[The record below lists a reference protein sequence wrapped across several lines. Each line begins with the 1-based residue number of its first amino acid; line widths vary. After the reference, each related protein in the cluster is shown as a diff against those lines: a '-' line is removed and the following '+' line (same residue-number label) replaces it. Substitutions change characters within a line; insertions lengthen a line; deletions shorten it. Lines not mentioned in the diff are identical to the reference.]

1 MTIIATNK
9 LSEQQEQEVR
19 QLIAEIRAYDNFT
32 REPYLSN
39 MLNFDQDMPAFFL
52 AYEGNELRGFLTVY
66 ADEPD
71 EVDLFIWVAP
81 AYRRQGL
88 ARQLFDN
95 YKKLTASY
103 GLGKPSFNIERHF
116 LDDNPWLL
124 SAWQVNETDESELW
138 MSRGR
143 EEVTLEVRNDLDVCQ
158 ATLQHLEAIA
168 VFQADTFEEDLEVCR
183 QYAREAIEDE
193 TSLLYVVL
201 RDDEVIASCTVDLS
215 SGDQLLYGLA
225 VKNAEQ
231 GNGIGT
237 YMTKFIL
244 NDRIKNDKRP
254 FQIAVEADNA
264 VAKHLYEKLGFVIS
278 SEITYLK

>member
-1 MTIIATNK
+1 MTIIATNQ

-52 AYEGNELRGFLTVY
+52 AYEKNELRGFLTVY
-66 ADEPD
+66 ADGPN

-81 AYRRQGL
+81 AYRRQGI
-88 ARQLFDN
+88 ARQLFER
-95 YKKLTASY
+95 YQKETAIY
-103 GLGKPSFNIERHF
+103 GLGNPSFNIERHF
-116 LDDNPWLL
+116 LENNPWLL
-124 SAWQVNETDESELW
+124 SAWQVIESDESEFW
-138 MSRGR
+138 MSRSR
-143 EEVTLEVRNDLDVCQ
+143 DKVDIEERRDIIVCQ
-158 ATLQHLEAIA
+158 AEIQHLEAIA
-168 VFQADTFEEDLEVCR
+168 IFQSETFEEDLEVCR

-193 TSLLYVVL
+193 SSLLYVVL
-201 RDDEVIASCTVDLS
+201 RADEVIASCTVDLS

-231 GNGIGT
+231 GKGIGT

-244 NDRIKNDKRP
+244 NDRIESDNRP

-264 VAKHLYEKLGFVIS
+264 VAKHLYEKLGFVTS